1 MESKK
6 TKTNAQIKTNKP
18 INTENK
24 LVVTSEGGERGELQ
38 TTEYKIG
45 LRMYCTTRGIE
56 PMFCNKCKWK
66 VTLKICI
73 NFF

>member
-1 MESKK
+1 MA
-6 TKTNAQIKTNKP
+6 TN
-18 INTENK
+18 
-24 LVVTSEGGERGELQ
+24 GGGCNMRRGEWEVQ
-38 TTEYKIG
+38 TIRCKIG